1 MFLTASPRAA
11 TVYNTPMTVK
21 PVMVTSQ
28 PYRSTCHRH
37 VILQCNWTCDHL
49 NTIPNLNVGHHH
61 FHFRANMQLLMSQR
75 GLTHI
80 HLTLT
85 SPPWQ
90 LTTLEFTSQP
100 TMPDNTTD
108 GVLLQRHF
116 IESAKCIDV
125 SCFVTKMSLRQP
137 VMLDNTADNDDIP
150 LPSTAPVIWRTIWCQ
165 SPDRKLPKQKA
176 QQKHRISDRLIPC
189 WLCYQTGHLKKP

>member
-1 MFLTASPRAA
+1 MFLTASSRAA
-11 TVYNTPMTVK
+11 TVCNTPMTVK

-28 PYRSTCHRH
+28 PYLSTCHRH

-49 NTIPNLNVGHHH
+49 NTIPNLNVGHYH
-61 FHFRANMQLLMSQR
+61 FHFLANMQLLMSQR

-108 GVLLQRHF
+108 DVLLQRHF
-116 IESAKCIDV
+116 IESAKCIHF
-125 SCFVTKMSLRQP
+125 SCFVTIRPIMMTSLFHPPPLSSGEPFDAKVQTANCQNKKRSK
-137 VMLDNTADNDDIP
+137 NTA
-150 LPSTAPVIWRTIWCQ
+150 SVI
-165 SPDRKLPKQKA
+165 A
-176 QQKHRISDRLIPC
+176 
-189 WLCYQTGHLKKP
+189 